1 MHGVFA
7 FRRVV
12 VTAITA
18 ALVAM
23 AIGGVSLA
31 RAGGSHASNHT
42 LRFTET
48 QTASTFVDISHSKN
62 GKPGDEFIFH
72 SKLTKP
78 SGGATVGSLDVVCTL
93 VFGGHAQCL
102 GTAKL
107 HGGTLSVTALVSING
122 NPPTSIAVNGGT
134 GKFAKV
140 RGDGLSTSTG
150 ANTDD
155 DVFHLNY

>member
-31 RAGGSHASNHT
+31 RAGGGHASNHT

-48 QTASTFVDISHSKN
+48 QTASAFVDISHTKN

-72 SKLTKP
+72 SKLAKP
-78 SGGATVGSLDVVCTL
+78 SGGATVGSLDVACTL
-93 VFGGHAQCL
+93 VVGGHVQCL
-102 GTAKL
+102 GTATL
-107 HGGTLSVTALVSING
+107 PGGTLSVTALVQANG
-122 NPPTSIAVNGGT
+122 NPPTHISVNGGT

-140 RGDGLSTSTG
+140 RGDGLSTPTG
-150 ANTDD
+150 ATTDD